1 MDRGAWQATVHGV
14 AKSWTRVIDQQ
25 FHYSMKSESKGSG
38 TVVSDSVIPKITIVY
53 LVLKWSSK
61 SSKSI
66 MTIIPHICHQ

>member
-1 MDRGAWQATVHGV
+1 M
-14 AKSWTRVIDQQ
+14 IDQQ

-38 TVVSDSVIPKITIVY
+38 TVVSDSVILKITIVY

-66 MTIIPHICHQ
+66 MTIIPHIYHQ